1 MKDETQEVNFQTY
14 QSPFSWRY
22 GSPEMRKIFSEVE
35 KRKTWRRIWVALA
48 RAQNKLGLVSKKE
61 LDDIEKNMDK
71 VDIAAAH
78 KIEAEIKHDLMA
90 EVRTFASQAKIGG
103 GKIHLGATSQDI
115 EDNADAIIFKKAI
128 ERIEQELKSL
138 LNIWGPQITKYKN
151 LVCMAYTHL
160 QPAEPTTLGYR
171 FSFYAQDL
179 LLDLELLKYV
189 KGQIKGKGLKGAVGN
204 SASYVSLIGQ
214 KAEILEKDFLSSLGI
229 EAFDVTGQV
238 YPRKLDYL
246 ILLALASIAQSLHKF
261 CFDLRIMQSAPF
273 GEMAEPFGEKQV
285 GSSAMPFKR
294 NPQNA
299 ERVCS
304 LARYISQLPQVAWG
318 NAANSGLERTLDDS
332 AAKRIIIPDGFLAT
346 EEILRIT
353 AFIVKDLTI
362 NEKAIAANL
371 ARYGPFSALEAVL
384 LKSAKNGANR
394 QVMHELLRSYSLLVY
409 KEMEEGK
416 GNNLFA
422 YLKKDKEIEKYLKSE
437 EIEKLADIKNHI
449 GLAPKKATE
458 FAKKIKQSL

>member
-1 MKDETQEVNFQTY
+1 MTVDFENYE
-14 QSPFSWRY
+14 SPFSWRY
-22 GSPEMRKIFSEVE
+22 GSKQMRQLFSEVNR
-35 KRKTWRRIWVALA
+35 RKNWRKVWVALA
-48 RAQNKLGLVSKKE
+48 SAQNKYGLISKKE
-61 LDDIEKNMDK
+61 LDDIIKHQGNI
-71 VDIAAAH
+71 DITAAH
-78 KIEAEIKHDLMA
+78 KIEAQIKHDLMA

-115 EDNADAIIFKKAI
+115 EDNTDALIFKKAI
-128 ERIEQELKSL
+128 AEIENDLKSL
-138 LNIWGPQITKYKN
+138 LKIWASQISKYKN

-171 FSFYAQDL
+171 FSLYAQDL
-179 LLDLELLKYV
+179 LLDLELLNYV
-189 KGQIKGKGLKGAVGN
+189 KSQIKGKGLKGAVGN
-204 SASYVSLIGQ
+204 AASYVSLVGQ
-214 KAEILEKDFLSSLGI
+214 KAEVLEKEFLTSLGI

-246 ILLALASIAQSLHKF
+246 VLLALASIAQSLHKF

-346 EEILRIT
+346 EEIIKLTI
-353 AFIVKDLTI
+353 FIVKDLTV

-371 ARYGPFSALEAVL
+371 AKYGSFSALEAVL
-384 LKSAKNGANR
+384 LKSTKNGADR
-394 QVMHELLRSYSLLVY
+394 QKMHELLRSYSLKVY

-416 GNNLFA
+416 NNNLFS
-422 YLKKDKEIEKYLKSE
+422 YLKKDREISKYLKST
-437 EIEKLADIKNHI
+437 EIEQLSDVKTHI
-449 GLAPKKATE
+449 GLAPKIATE
-458 FAKKIKQSL
+458 FVQKIKQKI

>member
-1 MKDETQEVNFQTY
+1 MTVDFENY

-22 GSPEMRKIFSEVE
+22 GSKQMRQLFSEVE
-35 KRKTWRRIWVALA
+35 KRKTWRKIWAALA
-48 RAQNKLGLVSKKE
+48 SAQNKYGLISKKE
-61 LDDIEKNMDK
+61 LEDIIKHQGNI
-71 VDIAAAH
+71 DIAAAH
-78 KIEAEIKHDLMA
+78 KIEAQIKHDLMA

-115 EDNADAIIFKKAI
+115 EDNADALIFKKAI
-128 ERIEQELKSL
+128 AEIENELKSL
-138 LNIWGPQITKYKN
+138 LKIWALQISKYKN

-171 FSFYAQDL
+171 FSLYAQDL
-179 LLDLELLKYV
+179 LLDLELLNYV

-204 SASYVSLIGQ
+204 AASYVSLVGQ
-214 KAEILEKDFLSSLGI
+214 KAERMEKEFLTSLGI

-246 ILLALASIAQSLHKF
+246 ILTLLASIAQSLHKF

-273 GEMAEPFGEKQV
+273 GEIAEPFGEKQV

-346 EEILRIT
+346 EEILKLTI
-353 AFIVKDLTI
+353 FIVKDLNV

-371 ARYGPFSALEAVL
+371 AKYGSFSALEAVL
-384 LKSAKNGANR
+384 LKSTKNGANR
-394 QVMHELLRSYSLLVY
+394 QDMHELLRSYSLKVY

-416 GNNLFA
+416 DNNLFS
-422 YLKKDKEIEKYLKSE
+422 YLKKDREISKYLKHA
-437 EIEKLADIKNHI
+437 EIERLSNVKTHI
-449 GLAPKKATE
+449 GLAPKIAAE
-458 FAKKIKQSL
+458 FAQRIKQNL